1 MPHPNAPESARF
13 TEIFRT
19 APVWLLQ
26 FTHIDFDAPILEFD
40 LPDMSAELIWGMEGV
55 KDSKRWPLLPLGT
68 MAAGDTV
75 CIAPEEFGSDLSP
88 QERRFYQEMKERP
101 EDEWSRLER
110 RRMRELIERLS
121 PKNS

>member
-1 MPHPNAPESARF
+1 
-13 TEIFRT
+13 
-19 APVWLLQ
+19 
-26 FTHIDFDAPILEFD
+26 
-40 LPDMSAELIWGMEGV
+40 MSAELIWGMEGV

-68 MAAGDTV
+68 MPAGDAV
-75 CIAPEEFGSDLSP
+75 CIAPDGFGSDLSP

>member
-1 MPHPNAPESARF
+1 MYPAIVDDPDFGRALTYWWDTSIVHARELARF

-26 FTHIDFDAPILEFD
+26 FTHIDFDAPIFEFD

-55 KDSKRWPLLPLGT
+55 KDLKRWPLLPLGT

-88 QERRFYQEMKERP
+88 RSGASIRK
-101 EDEWSRLER
+101 
-110 RRMRELIERLS
+110 
-121 PKNS
+121 